1 MTLVF
6 VTKIDSEKV
15 ARLMNLAKMT
25 GWTISY
31 YIK

>member
-1 MTLVF
+1 MTLAF
-6 VTKIDSEKV
+6 ATKFDSETV

-25 GWTISY
+25 GWAKSY